1 MKNRIINIV
10 LVICLL
16 MTLSV
21 NVMASNAA
29 KTDDIDISLDKIQII
44 EFNDDYSEVIVNGI
58 TYYSVNNSRFEYDY
72 NDNYYVSSD
81 NIIIE
86 GDNAENILLVS
97 MDILVEETYISITI
111 DTINGNFYNYYYLN
125 KKYYDNYANIVS
137 GNVDDAYINF
147 LWPEDNRVETPYN
160 KLTENEA
167 TEIIIYDSE
176 YGYYLFDNN
185 YTVYSYLE
193 DVKLGIQ
200 VGNIY
205 TTADGE
211 VYYCNDLENRQYL
224 NANVDSDCYYMHHI
238 TDEQLLADIDEAYAL
253 YTEDLEV
260 FEDDIP
266 EKISKVFFVF
276 IFAILPLSL
285 AILAIILLIKLPKK
299 YRKTLITLLIL
310 SILEIIVFISLGL
323 LLF

>member
-1 MKNRIINIV
+1 
-10 LVICLL
+10 

-21 NVMASNAA
+21 NVMASNTA
-29 KTDDIDISLDKIQII
+29 KTDDIDISLDETQVI
-44 EFNDDYSEVIVNGI
+44 EFNDDYSEVIVNGT
-58 TYYSVNNSRFEYDY
+58 TYYSVNNSRFDYDY
-72 NDNYYVSSD
+72 DREYYISYE
-81 NIIIE
+81 NIITE
-86 GDNAENILLVS
+86 GDNTEEILFIS
-97 MDILVEETYISITI
+97 MNILVEETYISITI
-111 DTINGNFYNYYYLN
+111 DTINGNYYDYYYLN

-137 GNVDDAYINF
+137 GNVDDAYIDF
-147 LWPEDNRVETPYN
+147 LWPEDNRVETAYN

-167 TEIIIYDSE
+167 TEINVYDSE
-176 YGYYLFDNN
+176 HGYYLFDNN

-193 DVKLGIQ
+193 DIKLGIQ

-253 YTEDLEV
+253 YTEDLEI
-260 FEDDIP
+260 FDDDIP

-310 SILEIIVFISLGL
+310 SVLEIIVFISLGL